1 MKLFDSRRA
10 AFEMV
15 VRISVAVSFL
25 ALSGC
30 APKDSGGSAAGVP
43 KTAAE
48 TAATAAKPTAVAVDY
63 SKIKG
68 RWLRIDGGYVLA
80 INAVDGDGRAEA
92 AYFNPN
98 PIKVAWGKVVN
109 EGAVLKVNVELRDV
123 NYPGCLYK
131 LSYMPAT
138 DRLVGTYFQAQ
149 QQQTYDVE
157 FAREPA
163 R

>member
-1 MKLFDSRRA
+1 MKF
-10 AFEMV
+10 F
-15 VRISVAVSFL
+15 
-25 ALSGC
+25 
-30 APKDSGGSAAGVP
+30 GSAKTLPGTASKLGIAAAGLLLASCTAEKPTVVATPVVAAPAVAGVDF
-43 KTAAE
+43 
-48 TAATAAKPTAVAVDY
+48 AKA
-63 SKIKG
+63 KG
-68 RWLRIDGGYVLA
+68 RWARMDGGYVLA
-80 INAVDGDGRAEA
+80 INAVDADGRAEA

-98 PIKVAWGKVVN
+98 PIKVAWGKVAN
-109 EGAVLKVNVELRDV
+109 EGATLKVNVELRDV

>member
-1 MKLFDSRRA
+1 MKF
-10 AFEMV
+10 F
-15 VRISVAVSFL
+15 
-25 ALSGC
+25 
-30 APKDSGGSAAGVP
+30 GSAKTLFGTAIRLGIAAAGMLLAGCNPEKPTVLAAPVVASPAVAGVDF
-43 KTAAE
+43 
-48 TAATAAKPTAVAVDY
+48 AKA
-63 SKIKG
+63 KG
-68 RWLRIDGGYVLA
+68 RWARMDGGYVLA

-98 PIKVAWGKVVN
+98 PIKVAWGKVTS
-109 EGAVLKVNVELRDV
+109 EGATLKVNVELRDV

-131 LSYMPAT
+131 LSYVPST

-149 QQQTYDVE
+149 QQQTYEVE